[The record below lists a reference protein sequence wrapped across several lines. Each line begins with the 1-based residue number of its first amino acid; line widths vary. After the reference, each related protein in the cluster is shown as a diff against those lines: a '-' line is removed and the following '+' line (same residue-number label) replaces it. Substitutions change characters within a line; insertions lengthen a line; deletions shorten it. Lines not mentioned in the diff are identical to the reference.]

1 MAPNTGRR
9 SALYDFK
16 VARVWR
22 RAHDVA
28 VREAMLFPLM
38 APQEKKRSDGA
49 VIARLTQALVQV
61 RRAKFYNLR
70 AVGCLRAKRSGIFM
84 LNCPPCSV
92 TTGDKARVCGWSR
105 WCPHCWGRE
114 HAGET
119 YERFCSTLFP
129 ADRPDELR
137 EVTFTR
143 SHLVSGGWMR
153 LLPPDTD
160 LQTTARFLQDTLG
173 SFRTHLDV
181 RGAVALASLEP
192 HGDSY
197 LAWQRFL
204 AIVPPDDSLPI
215 IPGPGEGLT
224 FELRR
229 RHRVTRLRTAY
240 AVSEVCRYPTQLFHG
255 KPQQITACLTAME
268 GRRLSRYY
276 GCARRSHFD
285 LEHMA

>member
-1 MAPNTGRR
+1 MASDQGRR
-9 SALYDFK
+9 TSLYDFK

-22 RAHDVA
+22 RAQDIA

-38 APQEKKRSDGA
+38 SPTEKKRSDGA

-70 AVGCLRAKRSGIFM
+70 AVGCARARRSGIFM

-92 TTGDKARVCGWSR
+92 TTADKARVCSWSR

-114 HAGET
+114 HVGET
-119 YERFCSTLFP
+119 YERFCAALFARDN
-129 ADRPDELR
+129 ADALR

-143 SHLVSGGWMR
+143 AHLVSGGWVR

-160 LQTTARFLQDTLG
+160 LRAAAYTLQDTLG
-173 SFRTHLDV
+173 HFRSHLEV

-192 HGDSY
+192 YGDGY

-204 AIVPPDDSLPI
+204 AIVPPGDTLPE
-215 IPGPGEGLT
+215 IPAPGEGLR
-224 FELRR
+224 FDLRR

-240 AVSEVCRYPTQLFHG
+240 ATAEVCRYPTQLFHG
-255 KPQQITACLTAME
+255 KPLQISACLTAME
-268 GRRLSRYY
+268 GRRLARYY

-285 LEHMA
+285 LEHML